1 MLIRLALVLALVAAP
16 AAAAPL
22 CRDLKGLYTPC
33 PTGKGAPT
41 PQAAR
46 QQKIASATDTAAA
59 ASTIAPGVEKE
70 APSAE
75 KGRSLVSHSK
85 ALCRDTK
92 GLYTPCPR

>member
-1 MLIRLALVLALVAAP
+1 MLIRFALVLALVAAP

-41 PQAAR
+41 PPAAR
-46 QQKIASATDTAAA
+46 QQKIARATDTAAA
-59 ASTIAPGVEKE
+59 ASTIAPGVEK
-70 APSAE
+70 APRAE